1 MRNSGQDIWI
11 ANAGDS
17 RTVLVKTESVIQVTT
32 DHKPNEPTE
41 KARILAAGGSIIF
54 YGVWRVN
61 GKIPPFLAASR
72 TPISIPT
79 TATGMLATSRG
90 FGDASLKPIVSA
102 TPEIF
107 PRVKEADDLAIV
119 RSSDRS
125 CFFPLISPSRFCVPM
140 VFLTRLKTI
149 KSAL

>member
-1 MRNSGQDIWI
+1 MWV

-17 RTVLVKTESVIQVTT
+17 RTILVKKDSVVQVTT
-32 DHKPNEPTE
+32 DHKPNEPNE

-61 GKIPPFLAASR
+61 GALLPLFTPSR
-72 TPISIPT
+72 VPT
-79 TATGMLATSRG
+79 IVSGMLATSRG
-90 FGDASLKPIVSA
+90 FGDASLKPVVLA

-107 PRVKEADDLAIV
+107 PRSKEADDVAIV
-119 RSSDRS
+119 RILSFLVFLFTSFGR
-125 CFFPLISPSRFCVPM
+125 FFVPM
-140 VFLTRLKTI
+140 VCLTLSKTT